1 MLMVFGLGLA
11 VAGPATAASAV
22 PPFDGLEYVALGD
35 SYSAGFGLL
44 PLSPSDPAPGCYQA
58 AQNYPHQVAAA
69 LGLTLNDRTC
79 SGAVT
84 ANIRDTPQ
92 ITMTGGGPAPVQS
105 NSLSAS
111 TDIVTVTIGGN
122 DLKFAEVAAFCVR
135 LAIDASSFPLG
146 DPLVDNCKDY
156 YWPIQSDPDNNSL
169 LNNLNDIVTPAVVET
184 FALISEKA
192 PNAKVFV
199 IGYPSIA
206 PDIENIPT
214 PQPPGCFTSPI
225 INEPFSYRENS
236 FPYSQVDTLYL
247 HQIEDEMDNVLEKA
261 ALDAGFTFIP
271 TWTATQAHSACAAV
285 DPYIFGITLTNSN
298 QNSTPTPD
306 PALFVELGALHPN
319 PTGVDFIRDQVLAAM
334 KNHPAFGGAAPGGPE
349 LAATGVDG
357 APLAVAGL
365 GIAFVG
371 LVLLVARRTGAQLL
385 GRR

>member
-1 MLMVFGLGLA
+1 MLVVFGLGLA
-11 VAGPATAASAV
+11 IAGPATAATAV
-22 PPFDGLEYVALGD
+22 PPFEGLEYVALGD

-44 PLSPSDPAPGCYQA
+44 PLSSSDPASGCYQA
-58 AQNYPHQVAAA
+58 AANYPHQVAAV

-92 ITMTGGGPAPVQS
+92 ETMTKQGIAPVQS
-105 NSLSAS
+105 DSLSAT

-122 DLKFAEVAAFCVR
+122 DLKFGDVAAFCVR
-135 LAIDASSFPLG
+135 LGIDASSFPLG
-146 DPLVDNCKDY
+146 DLLVDNCKDY
-156 YWPIQSDPDNNSL
+156 YWPIQSDPDDDSL
-169 LNNLNDIVTPAVVET
+169 MNNLTDIVKPAVVET
-184 FALISEKA
+184 FALIKEKA

-214 PQPPGCFTSPI
+214 PQPPGCFTSPV
-225 INEPFSYRENS
+225 INQPFGYRENS

-247 HQIEDEMDNVLEKA
+247 HHIENEMDNVLEKA
-261 ALDAGFTFIP
+261 ATDAGFTFIP
-271 TWTATQAHSACAAV
+271 TWEATQSHSACASA

-306 PALFVELGALHPN
+306 PVLFVELGALHPN
-319 PTGVDFIRDQVLAAM
+319 PTGVDFIRDQVLAAI
-334 KNHPAFGGAAPGGPE
+334 KGHPALGAEATGKPQI
-349 LAATGVDG
+349 AATGVNG

-365 GIAFVG
+365 GVALVG
-371 LVLLVARRTGAQLL
+371 LALVMARRRAVA
-385 GRR
+385 